1 MPPKLIA
8 LIIKELLSAFR
19 DPRTRVAFIVP
30 PIMQVFLYAYAAT
43 LEVTNAPIGV
53 YNEDWGQ
60 SSRQL
65 ISRFEQAS
73 AFSTITYF

>member
-30 PIMQVFLYAYAAT
+30 PIMQVFLYAYAAVGAVG
-43 LEVTNAPIGV
+43 LWGWLHRRLPISGPL
-53 YNEDWGQ
+53 GSA
-60 SSRQL
+60 SS
-65 ISRFEQAS
+65 
-73 AFSTITYF
+73 